1 MTISVSDLESGLELQ
16 DRLNE
21 ALEGREAD
29 SLEDRVSS
37 LSELGVVGFT
47 SPTWDKHLQ
56 EIKNIAD
63 NDENWLSIEV
73 LGKTTVRVLLIRYD
87 NCTQSLYKYFK
98 AHFEK
103 LSEEELIENEC
114 WEDIKTYNW
123 QYHSIAKEKFGAEE
137 TARKGKSVGQPII
150 SREQR
155 LQILRE
161 RAVQNSRT

>member
-1 MTISVSDLESGLELQ
+1 MTVSVSDLESGLELQ

-37 LSELGVVGFT
+37 LSELGVVGYT

-103 LSEEELIENEC
+103 LSEEELIEHEC
-114 WEDIKTYNW
+114 WEDIKAYNW

-150 SREQR
+150 SRAQR